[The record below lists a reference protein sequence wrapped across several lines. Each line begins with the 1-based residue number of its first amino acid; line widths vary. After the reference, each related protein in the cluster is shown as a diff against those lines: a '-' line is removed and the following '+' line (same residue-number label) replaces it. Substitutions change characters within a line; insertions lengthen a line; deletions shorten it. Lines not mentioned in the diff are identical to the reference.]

1 MQTRYIIY
9 ILVTALT
16 ISLIANEMLYLN
28 VQSLQKDA
36 GDYLKANNDMIQKA
50 SLISE
55 GYNTTLTTPS
65 P

>member
-1 MQTRYIIY
+1 MQTRYMIF

-28 VQSLQKDA
+28 VQSLQKDL
-36 GDYLKANNDMIQKA
+36 GDYVKVNNNMIQKA

-55 GYNTTLTTPS
+55 EYNKTLTTS